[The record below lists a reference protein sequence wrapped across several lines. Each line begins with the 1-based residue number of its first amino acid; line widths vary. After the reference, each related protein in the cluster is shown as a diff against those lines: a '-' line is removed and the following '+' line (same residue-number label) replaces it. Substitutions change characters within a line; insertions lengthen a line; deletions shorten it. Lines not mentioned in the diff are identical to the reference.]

1 MKVTRTCVQNN
12 SWNISFTY
20 RREAFEWKGGSG
32 LSNLKEIKQRIYGLK
47 GLLTGMQERVTGMVK
62 AVAPELQARFKKE
75 GTHLG
80 IGAVLGI
87 IGLTLMAVGALYLV
101 AAIILVVN
109 LALDRLWL
117 SALIV
122 VGAMLVFGGIIAMI
136 GAVMARSGAKKLQQ
150 TADLASK
157 GATALAKGTV
167 EEVQKEVVGLQTLVK
182 QEVEDRKRQALELL
196 AQARRVAPPAV
207 AVLFLLLLVR
217 RRRKSKKRKA
227 LAAEASVVIREVVYA
242 EE

>member
-1 MKVTRTCVQNN
+1 M
-12 SWNISFTY
+12 
-20 RREAFEWKGGSG
+20 
-32 LSNLKEIKQRIYGLK
+32 SNLAEIKQRIYGLK
-47 GLLTGMQERVTGMVK
+47 ELLTGMQERVTGMVK
-62 AVAPELQARFKKE
+62 AVAPELQTRVKKE
-75 GTHLG
+75 GTRLG
-80 IGAVLGI
+80 IGAGI
-87 IGLTLMAVGALYLV
+87 GIFGLILMAVGALYLV

-122 VGAMLVFGGIIAMI
+122 VGAMLVFGGIFAMI
-136 GAVMARSGAKKLQQ
+136 GAVVARSSAKKLQQ

-196 AQARRVAPPAV
+196 ALARRVAPAAMAV
-207 AVLFLLLLVR
+207 MFLFLLIR
-217 RRRKSKKRKA
+217 RRRKRRKKA
-227 LAAEASVVIREVVYA
+227 LAAEGPVVIREVVYA